1 MTLRLQT
8 RYYSENAILA
18 DFRLQTL
25 HYSIYRDL
33 PTSDFLD
40 TILFLLRLQTKSTL
54 VRYVLSPAKE
64 SCSDLCNG
72 PKFKIWMLDLRG
84 VPTSA
89 YKQRNLKWNYGVHAQ
104 PECVINI
111 VTSNFIWRWFNQ
123 VKIYNVWCVWIWTSV
138 TLLFQEGKGISS
150 KRRRLLLFKV
160 VIAYEW
166 WL

>member
-8 RYYSENAILA
+8 RYYSENAILT

-72 PKFKIWMLDLRG
+72 PKFKIWMLDLLYFLRTTMCE
-84 VPTSA
+84 PLDLA
-89 YKQRNLKWNYGVHAQ
+89 YCSWLYY
-104 PECVINI
+104 
-111 VTSNFIWRWFNQ
+111 
-123 VKIYNVWCVWIWTSV
+123 YN
-138 TLLFQEGKGISS
+138 
-150 KRRRLLLFKV
+150 
-160 VIAYEW
+160 
-166 WL
+166 